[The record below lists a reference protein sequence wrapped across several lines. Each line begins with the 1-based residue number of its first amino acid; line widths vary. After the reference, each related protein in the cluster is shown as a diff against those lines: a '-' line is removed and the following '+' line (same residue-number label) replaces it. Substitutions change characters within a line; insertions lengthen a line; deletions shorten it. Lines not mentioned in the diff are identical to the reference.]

1 MLSKLVIT
9 FLPRSKRLLISWLQS
24 PSAVIFKL
32 LWVKNEE
39 LFDSMWWGC
48 WLPNKS
54 CLTHGNNLG
63 VFQVFTNKS
72 KLLLL
77 RIIFPIIC
85 VHMCVC
91 LYYTVHGILQDRIL
105 EWVAVPFS
113 RESSQPRSPT
123 LQVNSL
129 PAEPSGKPVC
139 LYRESVFSICT
150 YLESLWAKQKMNS
163 DWLSFV
169 NI

>member
-63 VFQVFTNKS
+63 VFQVFRNKS

-113 RESSQPRSPT
+113 RESSQPRSPI
-123 LQVNSL
+123 LQVNTL
-129 PAEPSGKPVC
+129 AAEPSGKPVC